1 MLKFFQTLI
10 NLAGPEFEPSKIILN
25 KTRYWE
31 LLKRWLEPVSTLP
44 TKWKLCYRATHH
56 GWSSSTFHSQCNGLG
71 PSVTFIRV
79 GEYIFGGYTD
89 RNWRKYSITN
99 VIWSAFF
106 FSTEIS
112 KMQRKVLNC
121 SRRTVKKKKKKY
133 QSFMLIWQRNVWI
146 RYYSR
151 VSKRKALPWWTLVVC
166 MKRRSEFRKRHT
178 LHALTGMAGAL
189 RLWSILNIIF
199 KICVLSSKFLPVS
212 SSGLRLVR
220 TFCPHWC
227 FPVFICCFLSSTWIN
242 AYRGT

>member
-99 VIWSAFF
+99 VIWCAFF

-133 QSFMLIWQRNVWI
+133 QSFTLIWQRNVWI
-146 RYYSR
+146 RYYSL

-166 MKRRSEFRKRHT
+166 MKRRSKFRKRHT
-178 LHALTGMAGAL
+178 LHAPTGRVVPYDCEVFWTLFL
-189 RLWSILNIIF
+189 RSVSYLLNSCLFHQVVI
-199 KICVLSSKFLPVS
+199 
-212 SSGLRLVR
+212 
-220 TFCPHWC
+220 
-227 FPVFICCFLSSTWIN
+227 
-242 AYRGT
+242 

>member
-99 VIWSAFF
+99 VIWCAFF

-121 SRRTVKKKKKKY
+121 SRRTVKKKKKKKKKKY
-133 QSFMLIWQRNVWI
+133 QSFTLIWQTNV
-146 RYYSR
+146 
-151 VSKRKALPWWTLVVC
+151 
-166 MKRRSEFRKRHT
+166 
-178 LHALTGMAGAL
+178 
-189 RLWSILNIIF
+189 
-199 KICVLSSKFLPVS
+199 
-212 SSGLRLVR
+212 
-220 TFCPHWC
+220 
-227 FPVFICCFLSSTWIN
+227 
-242 AYRGT
+242 